1 MIMNV
6 VLLIWDKVCFI
17 LGISGNVFVLYATV
31 AHKAIKLDTM
41 STWIIKNL
49 AVVDMCNCVFIVIPD
64 IAVQYEDDK
73 WVFGAHLCYLYA
85 INQYTFM
92 IANIVLINLFS
103 FNRLFRCKYPLRNIN
118 PTRFQRVTVPLLTLL
133 ICSSVMLWTTIG
145 IEKDFRVIPLFDD
158 GENLFSIPKTFIC
171 TAMTVQEKINLSY
184 RILALLLPIFGGIFC
199 LTLVITTTVLL
210 VYAVKNT
217 NRPINKKNIFTV
229 IIVTISFLL
238 SFFPSCAVSV
248 MFKFMRVTS
257 TTYDASW
264 SLTFLASWI
273 NPVIYVVMN
282 ESFRQFTKQR
292 IYIWVHRSQ
301 VDAQQQPST

>member
-1 MIMNV
+1 
-6 VLLIWDKVCFI
+6 
-17 LGISGNVFVLYATV
+17 
-31 AHKAIKLDTM
+31 
-41 STWIIKNL
+41 
-49 AVVDMCNCVFIVIPD
+49 
-64 IAVQYEDDK
+64 
-73 WVFGAHLCYLYA
+73 
-85 INQYTFM
+85 M

-118 PTRFQRVTVPLLTLL
+118 PTRFQRVTVPLLTFL
-133 ICSSVMLWTTIG
+133 ISSSAMVWTTIG
-145 IEKDFRVIPLFDD
+145 IAKDIRVIPLFDE